1 MPREN
6 LTKSQVRE
14 ANGLQL
20 VRRLNRLHENS
31 ALRSEDAGVPVTD
44 IREASAIV
52 KELKRRLGKIWSVFF
67 KGEGGERKSDEKTNL

>member
-6 LTKSQVRE
+6 LTKSQIRE

-20 VRRLNRLHENS
+20 VRRLNRLHTNS
-31 ALRSEDAGVPVTD
+31 ALRPEDAGVPATD

-52 KELKRRLGKIWSVFF
+52 KELKRRLGKIWHVFF
-67 KGEGGERKSDEKTNL
+67 RGEGGERKSDKSRD